1 MEFFKQLERRLVRFL
16 AHPQVVISLVVLLAV
31 YGAYL
36 FVWVAG
42 HSPLPDFTVYL
53 RASEAMVEGRN
64 IYTTI
69 YRVEYIPGT
78 FFRLSYLYPPL
89 LAHLLSKATPLGDP
103 TIKMLWSG
111 MSFVALVVS
120 VYHLS
125 TLLCY
130 SWWREV
136 SIHVRLLFISFLV
149 LCFEPIPCGVGYGQ
163 VTALVLCLLTTFMHE
178 SIRRRD
184 LTAGLALA
192 FAIHIKMTP
201 VVLLLAPIAFRR
213 WRTVGWCLG
222 GVAAGTLFTVVETG
236 SIAPCVDFLNSL
248 ATTSNH
254 PGIRGNEFNFSMEG
268 VLLLPLGLFQH
279 RFLRQAL
286 PIAMLIC
293 TVVVVKLLPKRDE
306 RDYLVTSAFL
316 ILCMVMASPIIW
328 FHHFAWL
335 VVPIVV
341 AMMVPAETPELRMKN
356 LATCMGIL
364 FGFSK
369 VFLIHANVI
378 TKAAALMNLSAL
390 LPVILAIWLGRALCA
405 PYLSPSTLSQPR
417 AIQGMRDFLL
427 HKR

>member
-1 MEFFKQLERRLVRFL
+1 MEFFRQPEGRLARFF
-16 AHPQVVISLVVLLAV
+16 AHPPVLVSLVVFLAL

-42 HSPLPDFTVYL
+42 QSLLPDLTVYL
-53 RASEAMVEGRN
+53 RASEALVEGRN

-89 LAHLLSKATPLGDP
+89 LAQVLSKATPLSDP

-111 MSFVALVVS
+111 MSFAALVVS

-125 TLLCY
+125 TLLSY

-136 SIHVRLLFISFLV
+136 SSHVRVLFISFLV
-149 LCFEPIPCGVGYGQ
+149 LCFEPIPYGVGHGQ
-163 VTALVLCLLTTFMHE
+163 VTALVLFLLTTFMYE

-184 LTAGLALA
+184 ITAGLSLA

-213 WRTVGWCLG
+213 WRIVGWCLG
-222 GVAAGTLFTVVETG
+222 GVAAGTFLTIVETG
-236 SIAPCVDFLNSL
+236 SIAPCVDFLSSL
-248 ATTSNH
+248 ATTPNH
-254 PGIRGNEFNFSMEG
+254 PGIRGNEFNFSMER
-268 VLLLPLGLFQH
+268 VLLLPLGLFEH

-286 PIAMLIC
+286 PIAMLVF
-293 TVVVVKLLPKRDE
+293 TVGVVKLLPKRDE
-306 RDYLVTSAFL
+306 RDYLVTSALL

-335 VVPIVV
+335 VVPVVV
-341 AMMVPAETPELRMKN
+341 AMMVPTETPDLRMKN

-364 FGFSK
+364 FAFSK

-378 TKAAALMNLSAL
+378 TNAAALMSFSAL
-390 LPVILAIWLGRALCA
+390 LPIILAICLGRALCA
-405 PYLSPSTLSQPR
+405 PYLTSTTSSQPR
-417 AIQGMRDFLL
+417 EIQGMRDVCV
-427 HKR
+427 

>member
-1 MEFFKQLERRLVRFL
+1 MEFFTQLERRLVRFL

-42 HSPLPDFTVYL
+42 HSLLPDFTVYL
-53 RASEAMVEGRN
+53 RASEAMIEGRN
-64 IYTTI
+64 IYTTT
-69 YRVEYIPGT
+69 YRVEFIPGT

-136 SIHVRLLFISFLV
+136 SSHVRLLFISFLV
-149 LCFEPIPCGVGYGQ
+149 LCFEPIPCGVGHGQ

-184 LTAGLALA
+184 LTAGLSLA
-192 FAIHIKMTP
+192 FAIQLKMTP

-213 WRTVGWCLG
+213 WRMVGWCLG
-222 GVAAGTLFTVVETG
+222 GVAAGTLFTVAETR
-236 SIAPCVDFLNSL
+236 SIAPCIDFLNSL

-254 PGIRGNEFNFSMEG
+254 PGIRGNEFNFSVER
-268 VLLLPLGLFQH
+268 VLLLPLGLFEH
-279 RFLRQAL
+279 RLLGRAL
-286 PIAMLIC
+286 SIAMLIC
-293 TVVVVKLLPKRDE
+293 TVAVVKLLPKRDE

-316 ILCMVMASPIIW
+316 IMCMVMASPIIW

-341 AMMVPAETPELRMKN
+341 TTMAPAETPALRMKH

-369 VFLIHANVI
+369 MFLIHANVI
-378 TKAAALMNLSAL
+378 SSAAALMGLSAL
-390 LPVILAIWLGRALCA
+390 VPIILAIWLGRALCA
-405 PYLSPSTLSQPR
+405 AYLSPTTSSKPR
-417 AIQGMRDFLL
+417 EVEGMRDLVFTN
-427 HKR
+427 R